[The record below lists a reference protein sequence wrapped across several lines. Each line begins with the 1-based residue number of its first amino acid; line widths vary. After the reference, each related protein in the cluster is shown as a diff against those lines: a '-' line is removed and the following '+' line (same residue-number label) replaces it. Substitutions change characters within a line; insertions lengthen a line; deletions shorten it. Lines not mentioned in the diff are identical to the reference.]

1 MMAHSPSQWQKRAG
15 SESPCP
21 GTDGQKE
28 MGKKVEGAVAGLNGG
43 GDPVGSVNR
52 LEQQQQLGLCAGVSQ
67 RTDEQ
72 WRRREEGEGVEEE

>member
-21 GTDGQKE
+21 GTDVRKE
-28 MGKKVEGAVAGLNGG
+28 MGKAEGAVAGLNGG
-43 GDPVGSVNR
+43 GDPAGSVDR

-67 RTDEQ
+67 RTDE
-72 WRRREEGEGVEEE
+72 